1 MKRALVLWFRQP
13 SSFPVTRFSWILLV
27 LFMCLELNMVRE
39 SGKLQLEE
47 NVLRNM
53 EGNEKGF

>member
-1 MKRALVLWFRQP
+1 MLWFRQP

-39 SGKLQLEE
+39 SGKPQLEE